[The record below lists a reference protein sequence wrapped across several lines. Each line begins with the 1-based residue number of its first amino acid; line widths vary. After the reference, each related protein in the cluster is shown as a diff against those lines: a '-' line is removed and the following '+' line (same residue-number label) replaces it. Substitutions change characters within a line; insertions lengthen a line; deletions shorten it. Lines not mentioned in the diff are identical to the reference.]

1 MAALHSV
8 KRKKTAKEMAERLNV
23 SDRTVRKL
31 IALHREDY
39 EKEAKQRRLKAYV
52 LRESG
57 MKWQQVA
64 DSLGC
69 SYHAAVALYKRYER
83 LDLNEQE
90 NV

>member
-1 MAALHSV
+1 MKV
-8 KRKKTAKEMAERLNV
+8 KNKKREMKAKEYAEKFNISV
-23 SDRTVRKL
+23 STVKKYFSQD
-31 IALHREDY
+31 REDY